1 MRKKEFE
8 KQITQIFLQN
18 EDVKHVHVCEVNKDM
33 VTRCLYKQ
41 QMENII
47 YTWHFYKGFVIVNYC
62 KK

>member
-8 KQITQIFLQN
+8 KQITQIFLQDK
-18 EDVKHVHVCEVNKDM
+18 DVKHVHVCEVNKDI

-41 QMENII
+41 QMEDII
-47 YTWHFYKGFVIVNYC
+47 YTWHFYKGSIIVNYC